1 MELLKWHFAHG
12 QTVKLLEKIQPGS
25 SFLFEQSENS
35 ERFHVNKVSGVEVES
50 LSSNVFERR
59 TSTGSG
65 LFSFFEVVSRKFSVK
80 SPL

>member
-35 ERFHVNKVSGVEVES
+35 ERFHVNKVSARCRS
-50 LSSNVFERR
+50 ILLKDSI
-59 TSTGSG
+59 STKC
-65 LFSFFEVVSRKFSVK
+65 VDKFSIL
-80 SPL
+80 SN

>member
-25 SFLFEQSENS
+25 PFLFEQSENS

-50 LSSNVFERR
+50 NVFERR
-59 TSTGSG
+59 TSTASG